1 MFSQQPNHEPQRTA
15 KAMIGLATLAVQ
27 LPFFIGFILV
37 QLFVVCPHCRGIWRS
52 YWPVLAGRVPILL
65 GRFQILGTSP
75 WGFWLGSSGFT
86 LVFIMILFAL
96 SRRSSH
102 WRYVLGA
109 GFLLSC
115 LLARLAHAVIAA

>member
-1 MFSQQPNHEPQRTA
+1 MSPITA

-37 QLFVVCPHCRGIWRS
+37 QLFVACPHCRGVWRS
-52 YWPVLAGRVPILL
+52 YWPILPGMVPTSLL
-65 GRFQILGTSP
+65 GLSRVLGTSQ

-86 LVFIMILFAL
+86 LVFIIVLFAL
-96 SRRSSH
+96 SRWSTY
-102 WRYVLGA
+102 WGYVLGI